1 RTAFQA
7 GKERILALT
16 FSANGKTLAT
26 CSGGEVKLWDV
37 PSGKQLGVLT
47 SPDGKPWGVVTG
59 WKAVPNLIAWSQPVL
74 ALSPNGRIIATNRVA
89 MLDQEKALKGESVPL
104 DPGANESLNDVKL
117 WDTAG
122 GKEKSTLRGHT
133 GRVHTVVFSPAGE
146 SVATV
151 GEDGFVRLWDPTTGK
166 EQARVEL
173 ADRFA
178 PRVVF
183 SPDSA
188 SILTAD

>member
-1 RTAFQA
+1 
-7 GKERILALT
+7 
-16 FSANGKTLAT
+16 
-26 CSGGEVKLWDV
+26 
-37 PSGKQLGVLT
+37 

-59 WKAVPNLIAWSQPVL
+59 WKAVPNLIALSQPVL

-104 DPGANESLNDVKL
+104 DPGANESLNDGKL

-122 GKEKSTLRGHT
+122 GKDKSPLRGDP
-133 GRVHTVVFSPAGE
+133 GRRPPVLFPPDGE

-151 GEDGFVRLWDPTTGK
+151 GEDGFVSLWDPAAGK
-166 EQARVEL
+166 EEARVEF

-178 PRVVF
+178 PGVVF
-183 SPDSA
+183 SPDGGF
-188 SILTAD
+188 ILAADEKGAGALW